1 MAYEMTR
8 ENRDKRCQS
17 NRNKADGV
25 PLKQLTEETRREGAV
40 VVAVIK
46 KKGQESDQEERT
58 DQKANC
64 RGCHCSTAITRSE
77 GATAPQQSHA
87 EGAEEHMSM
96 VCSTI

>member
-1 MAYEMTR
+1 MGSGISGSSESHGKEMAYEMTR

-46 KKGQESDQEERT
+46 KKGQE
-58 DQKANC
+58 
-64 RGCHCSTAITRSE
+64 
-77 GATAPQQSHA
+77 
-87 EGAEEHMSM
+87 
-96 VCSTI
+96 